1 MQSAFQLHIDDQ
13 NIALLYFDLP
23 DEKVNLFNERVFDEL
38 DEILDRLEKAQPA
51 ALLILSKKEGIYIA
65 GADVNAFQKIDT
77 LEMGWQAARRG
88 QLVFHR
94 LSKLPFATIAVIH
107 GACMGGGT
115 EMSLACDYRLATD
128 HPKTRIGLPEVRLGI
143 LPGWGGTQRLP
154 AVTGLSAALSVI
166 LTGKAVSAKKARA
179 IGLVERLLDPHKA
192 VEEQAL
198 SFAREAIQKG
208 SKIKKRKIFR
218 VERIGFIRRLIFS
231 QARKRVLKQT
241 HGFYPA
247 PLKAIEVIEKTWNMP
262 IEQGLEVEAR
272 ALAELIITPQ
282 SKNLV
287 RLFIWSEELKKEAR
301 NMLSGYQSGQTQRI
315 FFFNVDSTFSALFPV
330 LLRKGMKV
338 AVIDFDKERLSAV
351 RQSFLRQLKRQR
363 QKKKIT
369 AVEFDRLLQ
378 DISFL
383 DTLPAIEQS
392 DLLFTGPCNESLWR
406 QIQQKAPETVRPI
419 PVAPPF
425 ISKSSNCAAALNF
438 CTWQKNPFAAEVILS
453 DNEAQ
458 ESFRPL
464 LDLLLRINRLPVMTR
479 DYSIGL
485 ATRLF
490 LTLVGEAARM
500 FNEEY
505 AEKQID
511 EALTRFGWTQGPFEM
526 ARKMGLK
533 NLRLWLQQV
542 DPQKDDTLRLDVKA
556 VLEWSGNTRSRRGAV
571 KATEADAQNIQN
583 RVHLLLINRA
593 AFLLE
598 KGLAQR
604 ARDVDFLMVGAL
616 GFPPFAGGILK
627 YGDHIGINAVI
638 NQLKQLSQRL
648 GKRFEAS
655 ALLKQMS
662 RERQLFYP

>member
-1 MQSAFQLHIDDQ
+1 MKSAFQLHIDDQ
-13 NIALLYFDLP
+13 NIARLYFDLP
-23 DEKVNLFNERVFDEL
+23 NEKVNLFNERVLDEL
-38 DEILDRLEKAQPA
+38 EEILDRLEKAQPA

-94 LSKLPFATIAVIH
+94 LSKLPFVTIAVIH

-154 AVTGLSAALSVI
+154 AVTGLSAALSLI

-179 IGLVERLLDPHKA
+179 IGLVERILDPQN

-198 SFAREAIQKG
+198 RFAREAIQKS

-218 VERIGFIRRLIFS
+218 MERIGFIRRLIFS
-231 QARKRVLKQT
+231 QARKSVLKQT
-241 HGFYPA
+241 RGFYPA
-247 PLKAIEVIEKTWNMP
+247 PLKAIEVIKKTWNMP

-301 NMLSGYQSGQTQRI
+301 NMLSAYPSGQTQRVL
-315 FFFNVDSTFSALFPV
+315 FFNVDSTFSALFPV

-338 AVIDFDKERLSAV
+338 TVIDFDRERLSAV

-369 AVEFDRLLQ
+369 AVKFHRLLQ

-383 DTLPAIEQS
+383 DTLPAIEES
-392 DLLFTGPCNESLWR
+392 DLLFTGSCNESLWR

-419 PVAPPF
+419 PVIPPF
-425 ISKSSNCAAALNF
+425 ISKTSNGAAAVNF

-453 DNEAQ
+453 DNKAQ
-458 ESFRPL
+458 ESLRPV
-464 LDLLLRINRLPVMTR
+464 LDLLLRINRLPVMAR
-479 DYSIGL
+479 GYSIGL

-500 FNEEY
+500 FNEGY

-556 VLEWSGNTRSRRGAV
+556 VLEWSGKARSKRGAA
-571 KATEADAQNIQN
+571 KITEADAQNIQD
-583 RVHLLLINRA
+583 RLHLLLINRA

-598 KGLAQR
+598 KGLTQE
-604 ARDVDFLMVGAL
+604 ARDLDFLMVGAL

-655 ALLKQMS
+655 TLLKQMS

>member
-1 MQSAFQLHIDDQ
+1 MKSAFQLHIDDQ
-13 NIALLYFDLP
+13 NIARLYFDLP
-23 DEKVNLFNERVFDEL
+23 NEKVNLFNERVLDEL
-38 DEILDRLEKAQPA
+38 EEILDRLEKAQPA

-94 LSKLPFATIAVIH
+94 LSKLPFVTIAVIH

-154 AVTGLSAALSVI
+154 AVTGLSAALSLI

-179 IGLVERLLDPHKA
+179 IGLVERILDPQN

-198 SFAREAIQKG
+198 RFAREAIQK
-208 SKIKKRKIFR
+208 SSEIKKRKPFR
-218 VERIGFIRRLIFS
+218 VERIGFIRRLILA
-231 QARKRVLKQT
+231 QAKKRVLKQT

-247 PLKAIEVIEKTWNMP
+247 PLKAIEVIKKTWNMP

-301 NMLSGYQSGQTQRI
+301 NMLSGYPSGQTQRVL
-315 FFFNVDSTFSALFPV
+315 FFKVDSTFSALFPV

-338 AVIDFDKERLSAV
+338 AVIDFDRERLSAV

-369 AVEFDRLLQ
+369 AVKFHRLLQ

-383 DTLPAIEQS
+383 DTLPAIEES
-392 DLLFTGPCNESLWR
+392 DLLFTGSCNESLWR

-419 PVAPPF
+419 PVIPPF
-425 ISKSSNCAAALNF
+425 ISKTSNGAAAVNF

-453 DNEAQ
+453 DNKAQ
-458 ESFRPL
+458 ESLRPV
-464 LDLLLRINRLPVMTR
+464 LDLLLRINRLPVMAR
-479 DYSIGL
+479 GYSIGL

-500 FNEEY
+500 FNEGY

-556 VLEWSGNTRSRRGAV
+556 VLEWSGKARSKRGAA
-571 KATEADAQNIQN
+571 KITEADAQNIQD

-598 KGLAQR
+598 KGLTQE
-604 ARDVDFLMVGAL
+604 ARDLDFLMVGAL